1 MTPKKG
7 RRQRPEFKYERVK
20 MDLSLQILEGYLRP
34 HDRIPSLNEIVLKH
48 NVSKITACR
57 VLKDLMAEGLVYTS
71 AGRGSFVADVAQ
83 RNAVVSAVLGKRR
96 LGVIF
101 EHASGFFMSDI
112 IMGIDEEAFENNAQ
126 IHLAL
131 SNNSY
136 DREAENLKRMV
147 QQGIDSILLFMVL
160 KPETNAPNEN
170 IPVYLRL
177 QGEGVRLLL
186 LACDLPNV
194 PVPSLTWDD
203 QDGVRRLVQFMA
215 ERKCRRI
222 AFVGRVEN
230 ASTAMA
236 RMSGFKDGLLE
247 TGLSFDP
254 ARMVSVLS
262 PTVET
267 VAASTFRAFTTW
279 LESRP
284 AIDGVVCADEMV
296 ASGVF
301 DALEHKR
308 HEFTSMPM
316 VGGICSTPNIH
327 VLKGHP
333 YVMLEQDTHQFGR
346 EAAALMLKMENPPG
360 EAGASLRKVLS
371 LPLRIPKQYR

>member
-1 MTPKKG
+1 MTPNKG
-7 RRQRPEFKYERVK
+7 RRERPEFKYERVK

-34 HDRIPSLNEIVLKH
+34 HDRIPSLNEIVVKH

-57 VLKDLMAEGLVYTS
+57 VLKDLIAEGLVYTS

-83 RNAVVSAVLGKRR
+83 RNAVVSAVLGKKR

-101 EHASGFFMSDI
+101 EHASGFFMSDL
-112 IMGIDEEAFENNAQ
+112 IMGIDEEAFENKAQ

-136 DREAENLKRMV
+136 EREAENLKRMV

-160 KPETNAPNEN
+160 RSQDNAPNEN
-170 IPVYLRL
+170 VPVYLRL
-177 QGEGVRLLL
+177 QDEGIRLLL
-186 LACDLPNV
+186 LACELPGV

-203 QDGVRRLVQFMA
+203 RDGVRRLVRFMS

-222 AFVGRVEN
+222 AYVGRVDN
-230 ASTAMA
+230 ASTSTA
-236 RMSGFKDGLLE
+236 RISGFKEGLLE
-247 TGLSFDP
+247 TGLAYDP
-254 ARMVSVLS
+254 TRMISVIS

-267 VAASTFRAFTTW
+267 VAASAFRTVVTW
-279 LESRP
+279 LESKP
-284 AIDGVVCADEMV
+284 AVDAIVCCDEMV

-308 HEFTSMPM
+308 RELQSMPV
-316 VGGICSTPNIH
+316 VGGVCCTRNLH

-346 EAAALMLKMENPPG
+346 EAAALMLQPGSLGGSANP
-360 EAGASLRKVLS
+360 LRKVLP
-371 LPLRIPKQYR
+371 LPLRIPRQYR